1 MILRFLKAILD
12 FFLEIAETAIL
23 AILIFLALYLF
34 LVRPHQI
41 RGDSMLPNFHNGEYL
56 LTEMVSHN
64 LLKKDPQRGEVI
76 VFRSPEQPNLD
87 FIKRIIALPGEKIK
101 LQNGKVFII
110 NEANPEGFLL
120 REDYLGEGTVTEG
133 RRTIKEGEVF
143 EVDDGYIVMGD
154 NRERS
159 SDSREWGVIKRENI
173 IGRVWLRYWPPEA
186 VALLRPAEYQLA
198 Q

>member
-1 MILRFLKAILD
+1 
-12 FFLEIAETAIL
+12 
-23 AILIFLALYLF
+23 
-34 LVRPHQI
+34 
-41 RGDSMLPNFHNGEYL
+41 MLPNFHNGEYL
-56 LTEMVSHN
+56 LTEMGSHN
-64 LLKKDPQRGEVI
+64 LLKKDPQRGEVV

-186 VALLRPAEYQLA
+186 VALLRSAEYQLA

>member
-1 MILRFLKAILD
+1 MILQFFRAIIT

-64 LLKKDPQRGEVI
+64 LLKKDPQRGEVV

-173 IGRVWLRYWPPEA
+173 IGQVWLRYWPPEA

>member
-1 MILRFLKAILD
+1 MILQFFRAIIT

-64 LLKKDPQRGEVI
+64 LLKKDPQRGEVV

-133 RRTIKEGEVF
+133 RRTIQEGEVF

-159 SDSREWGVIKRENI
+159 SDAREWGVIERENI

>member
-1 MILRFLKAILD
+1 MILQFLRSVIN

-41 RGDSMLPNFHNGEYL
+41 RGDSMIPNFHNGEYL

-64 LLKKDPQRGEVI
+64 LLKKAPQRGEVV

-87 FIKRIIALPGEKIK
+87 FIKRIIGLPGEKIK

-110 NEANPEGFLL
+110 NKDNPEGFLL
-120 REDYLGEGTVTEG
+120 EEDYLKEGTVTEG
-133 RRTIKEGEVF
+133 RRTIQEGELF
-143 EVDDGYIVMGD
+143 NIGEGYVVLGD

-159 SDSREWGVIKRENI
+159 SDSREWGVIKREGI

-186 VALLRPAEYQLA
+186 VGLLKPAVY
-198 Q
+198 

>member
-1 MILRFLKAILD
+1 MILQFLRSLIN

>member
-1 MILRFLKAILD
+1 MLLKFLRSIVT
-12 FFLEIAETAIL
+12 FFFEIAETAIL

-56 LTEMVSHN
+56 LTEMVSYN
-64 LLKKDPQRGEVI
+64 LLKKDPQRGEVV

-87 FIKRIIALPGEKIK
+87 FIKRIIAVPGEEVK
-101 LQNGKVFII
+101 LQNGRVFIV
-110 NEANPEGFLL
+110 NEENPEGFLL
-120 REDYLGEGTVTEG
+120 AEEYLEEGTVTEG
-133 RRTIKEGEVF
+133 RRTIKEGELF
-143 EVDDGYIVMGD
+143 ETEEGYVVLGD

-159 SDSREWGVIKRENI
+159 SDSREWGVIGKEGI

-186 VALLRPAEYQLA
+186 FGLIKPAIY
-198 Q
+198 

>member
-1 MILRFLKAILD
+1 MLLKLLRSVTN

-41 RGDSMLPNFHNGEYL
+41 RGDSMIPNFHNGEYL

-64 LLKKDPQRGEVI
+64 ILKKDLQRGEVV
-76 VFRSPEQPNLD
+76 VFRSPEQPNID
-87 FIKRIIALPGEKIK
+87 FIKRVIGLPGEKIK

-110 NEANPEGFLL
+110 NEAHPEGFLL
-120 REDYLGEGTVTEG
+120 GEDYLEEGTITEG
-133 RRTIKEGEVF
+133 RRTIQEGIVF
-143 EVDDGYIVMGD
+143 EIDDGYIVMGD
-154 NRERS
+154 NRGRS
-159 SDSREWGVIKRENI
+159 SDSREWGVIERENI

-186 VALLRPAEYQLA
+186 VALLKPAVY
-198 Q
+198 